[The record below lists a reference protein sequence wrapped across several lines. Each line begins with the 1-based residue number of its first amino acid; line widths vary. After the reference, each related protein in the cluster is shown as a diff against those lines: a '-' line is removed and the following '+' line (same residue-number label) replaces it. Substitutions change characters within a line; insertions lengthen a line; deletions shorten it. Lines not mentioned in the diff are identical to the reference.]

1 MAENANT
8 EEHENH
14 QDEPVKALRDDELQ
28 EVLEGVNSVTSSK
41 VNSRDRSRNRSRE
54 SSNIFIQHSG
64 PSVVPNSMETDARD
78 DTSLHR
84 SNRGHYPVKRRDIV
98 GDYRDSQEDPDMELH
113 KRWEEDGWKYNK
125 NAIEMFARSKM
136 LEQIVMEEEAEDEEE
151 EQEGEEAEVWGEINY
166 RDRRQTEQF
175 NIPED
180 LRSSDHKDNKYG
192 DTPRYSSQP
201 LPLTTNQDK
210 DDEQIEGND
219 QSMPAELLKGEQLN
233 NSRMINENNPD
244 AEWLRLGDEHSF
256 QNINQ
261 NSSGHKD
268 QATRENPQGAAGLM
282 AIGVGSQ
289 IHKQD
294 ESKNDFQLGNEEH
307 DDSFRRRQEAMYQEG
322 ERIQS
327 NGQGSINQEEQPG
340 EEIKRGG
347 NIAPNGTVDPKI
359 NVKGLVQIE
368 PNYNKEDEL
377 DGSDNKEHNAS
388 TSLKVNIVKMAELE
402 NSVCGTDNKTY
413 EDTCQLFGTKCHLE
427 GTKVGHQLHLDY
439 TGTCKYLP
447 PCTDYEM
454 EQFPV
459 RMRDWLKNILMQFYK
474 QDLDKGGFLTDKQR
488 NKVKKIYLDEKR
500 LPAGDHT
507 TEILLRDFEKNYR
520 TYTYPIH
527 WHFNRL
533 DQHPTDR
540 KLTHSE
546 LAPLRA
552 SLVPMEHCV
561 TRFFQKCDSDKDK
574 HISLQEWCHCFGIK
588 EEDIDENLLF

>member
-1 MAENANT
+1 M
-8 EEHENH
+8 
-14 QDEPVKALRDDELQ
+14 D
-28 EVLEGVNSVTSSK
+28 
-41 VNSRDRSRNRSRE
+41 
-54 SSNIFIQHSG
+54 
-64 PSVVPNSMETDARD
+64 TDARS

-84 SNRGHYPVKRRDIV
+84 SNRGHYPVKRRDTV
-98 GDYRDSQEDPDMELH
+98 DYYQDGPEDPDMELH
-113 KRWEEDGWKYNK
+113 KGWEEDGWKYNK

-151 EQEGEEAEVWGEINY
+151 EQEGEEAEVWGGINY
-166 RDRRQTEQF
+166 RDRRQTVQF

-180 LRSSDHKDNKYG
+180 LRSSDHKDNKHG
-192 DTPRYSSQP
+192 DTPRYSNQP
-201 LPLTTNQDK
+201 LHLTTNQDK

-219 QSMPAELLKGEQLN
+219 QSMPAELLKGGQLN
-233 NSRMINENNPD
+233 NSRTINENNPD
-244 AEWLRLGDEHSF
+244 AEWLRLGDEHIF

-261 NSSGHKD
+261 NSTDHKD
-268 QATRENPQGAAGLM
+268 QVTRETTQGAAGLM
-282 AIGVGSQ
+282 AIEVGSQ

-294 ESKNDFQLGNEEH
+294 ESKNDFQKSSEEH

-327 NGQGSINQEEQPG
+327 NGQGSINREERPG
-340 EEIKRGG
+340 EEIKRGE
-347 NIAPNGTVDPKI
+347 NIAPSGTMDPKI
-359 NVKGLVQIE
+359 NVKGLVQTE
-368 PNYNKEDEL
+368 PDYNKEDEL
-377 DGSDNKEHNAS
+377 DGSENKEHNVS

-402 NSVCGTDNKTY
+402 NSTKSTGKPYSDGKSYEGSTTAPIPDPCRDFYCKTGKVCQADEEGKLSCVCQDPATCPSTKNYQRVCGTDNKTY

-439 TGTCKYLP
+439 MGTCKYLP

-459 RMRDWLKNILMQFYK
+459 RMRDWLKNVLMQFYK

-500 LPAGDHT
+500 LPAGYHP

-540 KLTHSE
+540 TLTHSE

-561 TRFFQKCDSDKDK
+561 TPFFQRCDSDKDK